1 MEQITKEETIKH
13 LKEML
18 RQKNDL
24 IENMENELN
33 EWKGRKNFL
42 DIKVQRLEIEVRE
55 LEIELMRRDTVN

>member
-24 IENMENELN
+24 IENMEKDLN
-33 EWKGRKNFL
+33 EWKDRKNFL
-42 DIKVQRLEIEVRE
+42 DVKVQRLEIEVRE

>member
-24 IENMENELN
+24 IENMENE
-33 EWKGRKNFL
+33 
-42 DIKVQRLEIEVRE
+42 IKQLKADLESYEDARHE
-55 LEIELMRRDTVN
+55 RSK